1 MGVLDRCRKMGA
13 SLVVDECFYRLS
25 GKREG
30 GASTVSARNFVQE
43 YGNLFVVDAYTK
55 LFSIPGVRVGF
66 TITSAENAGRLRHF
80 LPEWNMSVFADRVGI
95 RCAEITGE
103 SSFTKES
110 LEVIRKERAYLVDE
124 LEQIGISTYPTD
136 TNFILI
142 RSDEDLYNRLLQQKI
157 LIRDCKTFEGLDKG
171 YYRIA
176 IKDHNA
182 NERLITAIK
191 TLCNIRER

>member
-1 MGVLDRCRKMGA
+1 
-13 SLVVDECFYRLS
+13 
-25 GKREG
+25 
-30 GASTVSARNFVQE
+30 
-43 YGNLFVVDAYTK
+43 
-55 LFSIPGVRVGF
+55 
-66 TITSAENAGRLRHF
+66 
-80 LPEWNMSVFADRVGI
+80 
-95 RCAEITGE
+95 
-103 SSFTKES
+103 
-110 LEVIRKERAYLVDE
+110 VIRRERAYLADE
-124 LEQIGISTYPTD
+124 LEQIGISTYPSD

-191 TLCNIRER
+191 TLCNLRER